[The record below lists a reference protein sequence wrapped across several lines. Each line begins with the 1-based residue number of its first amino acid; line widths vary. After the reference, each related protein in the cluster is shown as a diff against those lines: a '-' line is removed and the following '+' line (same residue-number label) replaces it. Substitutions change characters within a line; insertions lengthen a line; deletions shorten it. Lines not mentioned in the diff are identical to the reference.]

1 MNVMSENF
9 NYLVDDDVNNDLHV
23 GLGRGSLGLLENDN
37 DNGHGEGNLELNN
50 PNDLLHLMVMMP

>member
-9 NYLVDDDVNNDLHV
+9 NYLVDDDVNNDPPV